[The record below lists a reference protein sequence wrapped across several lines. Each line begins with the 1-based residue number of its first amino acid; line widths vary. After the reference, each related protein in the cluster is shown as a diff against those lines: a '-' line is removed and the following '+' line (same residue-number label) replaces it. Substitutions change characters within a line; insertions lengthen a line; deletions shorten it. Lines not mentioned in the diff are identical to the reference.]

1 MTDAEKTRTSWE
13 DLPEELHRECA
24 RVLGGAI
31 IAAVSQVGGFSPGSA
46 DRVVTEH
53 GRRAFVKAVERL
65 RNPGA
70 HDLHRRE
77 IAVMSALPP
86 GVSAPQLRGSWEQG
100 DWVALI
106 LDDVEGRHPGAG
118 GAAETE
124 AVLGAFATLPVVSG
138 SALAALPPAADEFSF
153 ERDSWARLADD
164 DRGAELPEWARSSAD
179 RLRAAAE
186 GVREAVDGDRLLHLD
201 ARADNV
207 LIDGDGRAWIID
219 WPWAGVGARWVDALM
234 YLLDVRMRAEP
245 VDVEG
250 LLRTHEVF
258 DGADPEH
265 IDAVLAGVTG
275 GWFDKARQPAPP
287 NMPTLRAFQRREA
300 LTGLDWLR
308 ERWG

>member
-53 GRRAFVKAVERL
+53 GRRAFV
-65 RNPGA
+65 
-70 HDLHRRE
+70 
-77 IAVMSALPP
+77 
-86 GVSAPQLRGSWEQG
+86 
-100 DWVALI
+100 
-106 LDDVEGRHPGAG
+106 
-118 GAAETE
+118 
-124 AVLGAFATLPVVSG
+124 
-138 SALAALPPAADEFSF
+138 
-153 ERDSWARLADD
+153 
-164 DRGAELPEWARSSAD
+164 
-179 RLRAAAE
+179 
-186 GVREAVDGDRLLHLD
+186 
-201 ARADNV
+201 
-207 LIDGDGRAWIID
+207 
-219 WPWAGVGARWVDALM
+219 
-234 YLLDVRMRAEP
+234 
-245 VDVEG
+245 DVEG

-265 IDAVLAGVTG
+265 IDAVLAGMTG